1 MAGTKKKELE
11 IIEFDDN
18 FLSGE
23 TGSFSPETDHETRVA
38 IAEKINGLDVTKDEK
53 RFADMYIFSQFD
65 DVSAYNSVFNKN
77 GVKDDKQ
84 VAREAKRLLS
94 SSSVRNYL
102 IFIREQALKAVG
114 ISDRA
119 EFYMRKIV
127 EELYS
132 TIEQDIFD
140 YLDFNQD
147 TKLISLRD
155 PDTLSKEQRRRVKR
169 LRITQTE
176 NSKTKEVKTIVD
188 IELND
193 KTRQI
198 EMLMKHL
205 KMFTK
210 RGFGEETSEKIDKLL
225 KNAEEAVYEDL
236 KPSGEIGDGTPE

>member
-1 MAGTKKKELE
+1 MADTKKKELN
-11 IIEFDDN
+11 IIDLDN
-18 FLSGE
+18 DFLSGD
-23 TGSFSPETDHETRVA
+23 TGAFSSETDPEQRVA
-38 IAEKINGLDVTKDEK
+38 IAEKINGLNVTNNEK

-65 DVSAYNSVFNKN
+65 EVSAYNSVFNKN
-77 GVKDDKQ
+77 GVKSDKE
-84 VAREAKRLLS
+84 AAKEAKKLLS
-94 SSSVRNYL
+94 SVSVRNYL

-119 EFYMRKIV
+119 DFYMKKIV
-127 EELYS
+127 DELYS

-140 YLDFNQD
+140 YLDFNKD

-155 PDTLSKEQRRRVKR
+155 PAELSSEQRRRVKR

-176 NSKTKEVKTIVD
+176 NSKTKDVKTIVD
-188 IELND
+188 IELHD

-210 RGFGEETSEKIDKLL
+210 RGFGEETSEKIDKLM

-236 KPSGEIGDGTPE
+236 NPRGINGGTLK